1 MTVVY
6 VLSKDGRPLMPTA
19 RCGHIRILLKQKK
32 ARVIS
37 PKPFTVQLLYDSP
50 ENTQPVVLGID
61 PGRINIGLCAVRK
74 DTGKPVFTA
83 QLETRNKEI
92 PKLMEKRKIFRQK
105 HRKRGRREV
114 RQRRACAAGTISPKC
129 EKQETGQGAVVSKRA
144 EKIGV
149 LKRQLPGCEKPVIC
163 IGIKNKETRFHNR
176 IRPAGWLTPTAD
188 HLLRTHINTVR
199 KIRKFLPVTD
209 VMLEL
214 NKFAFMALDN
224 PGIRKW
230 MYQNGSLKGY
240 EDVEAAV
247 SEQQGGHC
255 LFCGKG
261 IEHFH
266 HIVSR
271 RRRGSNIIS
280 NIAGLC
286 AEHHALVHK
295 DKGWAEKLREKKQGM
310 NKKYGALSVLN
321 QIIPKLAEALSL
333 EFPERCFATEGKS
346 TKTFREAHGIG
357 KDHYLDAYCVACSIL
372 PAGTVTVPCEDDVF
386 HIRQFR
392 RHDRQACH
400 QERLN
405 RKYKLD
411 GKIVAANRHK
421 ATDQRTDSLEEF
433 VAAGGCVDKLI
444 VPVHTPVMKRM
455 DRIMPG
461 AVFMA
466 GSKKKVMFAS
476 QGMHNGK
483 PDYYCFVDG
492 TKGKSRN
499 CKQIRENS
507 GIVFV

>member
-32 ARVIS
+32 AKVVS
-37 PKPFTVQLLYDSP
+37 SKSFTIQLLYDSP
-50 ENTQPVVLGID
+50 EITQPIVLGID
-61 PGRINIGLCAVRK
+61 PGRTNIGLCAVRK

-92 PKLMEKRKIFRQK
+92 PKLMEKRKTFRQK
-105 HRKRGRREV
+105 HRKHGRREV
-114 RQRRACAAGTISPKC
+114 RQRRACAAGTISPRC
-129 EKQETGQGAVVSKRA
+129 EKRETGQGRRA
-144 EKIGV
+144 ERIGV
-149 LKRQLPGCEKPVIC
+149 LKRWLPGYKKPVIC
-163 IGIKNKETRFHNR
+163 IGIRNKKARFHNR

-188 HLLRTHINTVR
+188 HLLQTHINMVR
-199 KIRKFLPVTD
+199 KIRKFFPVTD
-209 VMLEL
+209 VVLEL
-214 NKFAFMALDN
+214 NTFAFMALDN
-224 PGIRKW
+224 PGIQKW
-230 MYQNGSLKGY
+230 MYQNGPLKGY
-240 EDVEAAV
+240 GGVEAAV

-255 LFCGKG
+255 LLCEKG

-271 RRRGSNIIS
+271 RRRGSNTIS

-286 AEHHALVHK
+286 AEHHALAHK
-295 DKGWAEKLREKKQGM
+295 DKEWEEKLREKKQGM
-310 NKKYGALSVLN
+310 SKKYGALSVLN

-333 EFPERCFATEGKS
+333 EFPGHCFATDGRS
-346 TKTFREAHGIG
+346 TKAFREAHSIQ
-357 KDHYLDAYCVACSIL
+357 KDHYLDAYCIACSIFS
-372 PAGTVTVPCEDDVF
+372 AEIVTVPCEDDVF
-386 HIRQFR
+386 RIRQFR

-400 QERLN
+400 QERLD
-405 RKYKLD
+405 RKYTLD
-411 GKIVAANRHK
+411 GKTVAVNRHK

-433 VAAGGCVDKLI
+433 AATGGCVDKLI
-444 VPVHTPVMKRM
+444 VPAHKPVMKRM

-492 TKGKSRN
+492 TKATPKN
-499 CKQIRENS
+499 CEQIRENS

>member
-6 VLSKDGRPLMPTA
+6 VLSKDGIPLMPTA
-19 RCGHIRILLKQKK
+19 RCGHIRILLRQKK
-32 ARVIS
+32 AKVVLS
-37 PKPFTVQLLYDSP
+37 KPFTVQLLYDSL

-61 PGRINIGLCAVRK
+61 PGRTNIGFCAVRK

-105 HRKRGRREV
+105 HRKHGRREV
-114 RQRRACAAGTISPKC
+114 RQRRACTAGTISFRCK
-129 EKQETGQGAVVSKRA
+129 KQKTGQSGMMSRRA

-163 IGIKNKETRFHNR
+163 IGIKNKEARFHNR

-188 HLLRTHINTVR
+188 HLLRTHINAVR
-199 KIRKFLPVTD
+199 KIRKVLPVTD
-209 VMLEL
+209 VVLEL

-230 MYQNGSLKGY
+230 MYQNGPLKGY
-240 EDVEAAV
+240 EGVEAAV
-247 SEQQGGHC
+247 SEQQGGRC
-255 LFCGKG
+255 LLCGKG

-266 HIVSR
+266 HIVSH
-271 RRRGSNIIS
+271 RRRGSDTIS

-295 DKGWAEKLREKKQGM
+295 DEEWEEKLREKKQGM

-333 EFPERCFATEGKS
+333 EFPEHCFVIEGKS
-346 TKTFREAHGIG
+346 TKAFREAYGIG
-357 KDHYLDAYCVACSIL
+357 KDHYLDAYCIACSVL
-372 PAGTVTVPCEDDVF
+372 SARTVTVPCGNDVF
-386 HIRQFR
+386 HVRQFR

-400 QERLN
+400 QERLD

-411 GKIVAANRHK
+411 GKIVAVNRHK
-421 ATDQRTDSLEEF
+421 AVDQRTDSLEEF
-433 VAAGGCVDKLI
+433 VAAGGCVDKLV
-444 VPVHTPVMKRM
+444 VPAHKSVMKRM

-461 AVFMA
+461 AIFMT
-466 GSKKKVMFAS
+466 GNKKKVMFAS
-476 QGMHNGK
+476 HGTHNGK
-483 PDYYCFVDG
+483 PNYYCFVDG
-492 TKGKSRN
+492 TKATPRN